1 MKKRIL
7 ITGGTGTFGK
17 AFVRHSLKKKDIEK
31 IYIYSRDE
39 MKQWNMHKNFLNHS
53 KKLSYIIGDVR
64 DFSRL
69 DSIIRDNKINY
80 IVHAAATKIVLSA
93 EFNPEECI
101 KTNINGAI
109 NVIKAAK
116 LNKIK
121 KVVALSTDK
130 ASSPINLYG
139 ATKLASDKLFISANT
154 NNKGSTL
161 FSVVRYGNVMG
172 SRGSVVPYFLSL
184 NKNNKFPITDLRMTR
199 FMISIDEAIDL
210 VFKVIDKSLGG
221 EVFVRKSPSMKI
233 LNIIKAINKNAK
245 FRITGIR
252 PGEKLH
258 EQMIGKDESDYTY
271 EFKDFF
277 VIIPAIFNK
286 TRFKKLL
293 KNSKKVKSS
302 FKYSSESNDRWLTE
316 QNFKKWLSNYMRNK
330 DLLN

>member
-1 MKKRIL
+1 
-7 ITGGTGTFGK
+7 
-17 AFVRHSLKKKDIEK
+17 
-31 IYIYSRDE
+31 
-39 MKQWNMHKNFLNHS
+39 
-53 KKLSYIIGDVR
+53 
-64 DFSRL
+64 
-69 DSIIRDNKINY
+69 
-80 IVHAAATKIVLSA
+80 
-93 EFNPEECI
+93 
-101 KTNINGAI
+101 
-109 NVIKAAK
+109 
-116 LNKIK
+116 
-121 KVVALSTDK
+121 
-130 ASSPINLYG
+130 
-139 ATKLASDKLFISANT
+139 
-154 NNKGSTL
+154 
-161 FSVVRYGNVMG
+161 MG

-316 QNFKKWLSNYMRNK
+316 NFKKWLSNYMRNK